1 MEVTADVDVQ
11 QLPPITKLTLR
22 NAHLQQTF
30 ETAFDES
37 GSYVTKLQTDSA
49 RVGLTF
55 PLDVTTGRGITL
67 KMENLEELSVR
78 LKSSNDFIIKLI
90 VFE

>member
-1 MEVTADVDVQ
+1 MKADVDVQ

-49 RVGLTF
+49 RVALAF

-78 LKSSNDFIIKLI
+78 HKCSNDFIIKLI